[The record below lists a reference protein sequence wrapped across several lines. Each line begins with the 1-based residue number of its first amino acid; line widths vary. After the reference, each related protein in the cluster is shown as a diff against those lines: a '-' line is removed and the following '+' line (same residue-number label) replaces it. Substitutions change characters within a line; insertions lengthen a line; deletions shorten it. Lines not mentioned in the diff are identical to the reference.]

1 MSDSKPRP
9 MPHDGVE
16 GLSCP
21 PIGAIPYFYTGDS
34 DDLRPIHMYALLRVR
49 VNTTDRNFSEGQME
63 VNKVIEITIVTHEYL
78 MDANWLIETRIYR
91 AYIVRFATTY
101 L

>member
-21 PIGAIPYFYTGDS
+21 PIGVIPYFYTGDI
-34 DDLRPIHMYALLRVR
+34 DDLRPIHTYALLHVR
-49 VNTTDRNFSEGQME
+49 VNTTDRNFSEDQME
-63 VNKVIEITIVTHEYL
+63 VNKVIEITSRGGESILAH
-78 MDANWLIETRIYR
+78 LIT
-91 AYIVRFATTY
+91 
-101 L
+101 